1 MALKAMLFLFTSFLV
16 FTVTVSSKDE
26 ELKEVTYVKEP
37 EPAQPPAKDPLYAPP
52 PPVKT
57 PPSQSPPPKAP
68 AYAPPP
74 PVNTPPSQSPP
85 PKAPAPVPPVEPPT
99 SPPLPPVKSKQDC
112 IPRCDQRCQL
122 HNRKRVCMRACMTCC
137 DRCKCVPPGTFVKRL
152 SVDVVANMVD
162 LECDMWLW
170 LLGGDQRETIPS
182 MSFEHQSYFNKISQN
197 MAIQRLAST
206 FVIWLACSILAV
218 SAQHVGTPGLSP
230 VLGTP
235 GLAPV
240 LARYS
245 WPCT

>member
-1 MALKAMLFLFTSFLV
+1 MAPKAMLFLFTTFLV
-16 FTVTVSSKDE
+16 FTATVSSKDE

-37 EPAQPPAKDPLYAPP
+37 EPAQPPAKVPVYAPP

-68 AYAPPP
+68 AYAPPPP

-137 DRCKCVPPGTFVKRL
+137 DRCKCVPPGTFG
-152 SVDVVANMVD
+152 N
-162 LECDMWLW
+162 
-170 LLGGDQRETIPS
+170 REKCGKCYTE
-182 MSFEHQSYFNKISQN
+182 MTTHGNKYK
-197 MAIQRLAST
+197 
-206 FVIWLACSILAV
+206 C
-218 SAQHVGTPGLSP
+218 P
-230 VLGTP
+230 
-235 GLAPV
+235 
-240 LARYS
+240 
-245 WPCT
+245 